1 MGETSKLHCEEC
13 VFRKEQ
19 IIEFLFL
26 ICLCNTKLKLDN
38 DQIKNEESGNKTK
51 LICFVYISI
60 LYFIMV
66 IY

>member
-1 MGETSKLHCEEC
+1 MGETSKLHCKEYA
-13 VFRKEQ
+13 FSKEQ

-26 ICLCNTKLKLDN
+26 ICLYSTKLKLDN
-38 DQIKNEESGNKTK
+38 DQIKNEENGNKTK